1 MAQIRHVVMMAFKD
15 GSGPEAIEGLIH
27 DYRALPRAIPTMKR
41 FEWGPE
47 AGVSTNTAGFTHCF
61 VSTFEALDDVRAYGP
76 DPAHQAFVASLEPHL
91 EKILVF
97 DFEVR

>member
-1 MAQIRHVVMMAFKD
+1 MSEIRHVVMMRFKD
-15 GSGPEAIEGLIH
+15 GTNPDTIAQLI
-27 DYRALPRAIPTMKR
+27 DAYRALPQQIETMQR

-47 AGVSTNTAGFTHCF
+47 GGVSTHTEGFTHCF
-61 VSTFEALDDVRAYGP
+61 VSTFEKLDHVRAYRP
-76 DPAHQAFVASLEPHL
+76 HPAHQAFVARLDPHL